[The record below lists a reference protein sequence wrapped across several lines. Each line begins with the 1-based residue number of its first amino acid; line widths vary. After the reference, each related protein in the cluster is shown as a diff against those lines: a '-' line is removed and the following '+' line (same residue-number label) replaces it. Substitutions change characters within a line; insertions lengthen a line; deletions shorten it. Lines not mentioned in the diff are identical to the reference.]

1 MTNVTPPIFNGA
13 QNKKKVT
20 LPSPTSAFEQFET
33 TIGYESRL
41 TKKDALLLEAMHELA
56 EQAQQVCVY
65 DCVFD
70 GCGTRQQ
77 LKCLT
82 VVDVAL

>member
-1 MTNVTPPIFNGA
+1 
-13 QNKKKVT
+13 
-20 LPSPTSAFEQFET
+20 
-33 TIGYESRL
+33 
-41 TKKDALLLEAMHELA
+41 MHELA

-70 GCGTRQQ
+70 GCGIRQQ

-82 VVDVAL
+82 VVDVALQVVPVVKTDFLFG

>member
-41 TKKDALLLEAMHELA
+41 NKKDALLLEAMHELA
-56 EQAQQVCVY
+56 EKHSRFVCMTSY
-65 DCVFD
+65 S
-70 GCGTRQQ
+70 TAA
-77 LKCLT
+77 
-82 VVDVAL
+82 ALASNRSA